1 MTKSPQAPS
10 KQITKHEPKA
20 TKDVPAPGSLT
31 TAIHL
36 PRTTWELLRAVA
48 FHRAQ
53 ADGGRVSVSRLITEL
68 AEGQRAAFEQEL
80 ASK

>member
-1 MTKSPQAPS
+1 MSKSLQAPS
-10 KQITKHEPKA
+10 KKTPRHDPKA
-20 TKDVPAPGSLT
+20 TKEAPAPESLT

-68 AEGQRAAFEQEL
+68 VEGKRANFEQEITN
-80 ASK
+80 K